1 MHALLKIKKLYYIR
15 KCFLKEENDIINS
28 KCQEITLS
36 IWLFITRN
44 YDVIKILTFDIVM
57 FQIENVRFRELSKE
71 QVFGVMKEP
80 LMRM

>member
-1 MHALLKIKKLYYIR
+1 M
-15 KCFLKEENDIINS
+15 FLKGENDNS
-28 KCQEITLS
+28 ICQEITLS
-36 IWLFITRN
+36 IRLFITRN
-44 YDVIKILTFDIVM
+44 YDVIKILTFDFVM

>member
-1 MHALLKIKKLYYIR
+1 MTTANVRKL
-15 KCFLKEENDIINS
+15 
-28 KCQEITLS
+28 
-36 IWLFITRN
+36 LFITRN

>member
-1 MHALLKIKKLYYIR
+1 MLCLKSKV
-15 KCFLKEENDIINS
+15 ENDNS

-36 IWLFITRN
+36 IRLFITRN
-44 YDVIKILTFDIVM
+44 YDVIKILTFDFVI

>member
-1 MHALLKIKKLYYIR
+1 M
-15 KCFLKEENDIINS
+15 KEENDNS

-36 IWLFITRN
+36 ICLFITRN
-44 YDVIKILTFDIVM
+44 YDVIEILTFDIVM

>member
-1 MHALLKIKKLYYIR
+1 M
-15 KCFLKEENDIINS
+15 KEENDNS
-28 KCQEITLS
+28 KCQEITL
-36 IWLFITRN
+36 LFITRN
-44 YDVIKILTFDIVM
+44 YDVIEILTFDIVM

>member
-15 KCFLKEENDIINS
+15 KCFLKEENDNG

-44 YDVIKILTFDIVM
+44 YDVIEILTFDIVM

>member
-15 KCFLKEENDIINS
+15 KCFLKEENDNS